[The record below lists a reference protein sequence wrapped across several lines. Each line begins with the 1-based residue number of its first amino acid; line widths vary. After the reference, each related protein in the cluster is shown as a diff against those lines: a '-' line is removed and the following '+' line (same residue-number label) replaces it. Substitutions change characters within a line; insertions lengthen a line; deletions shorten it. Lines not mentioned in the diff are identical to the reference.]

1 MLDRRGVQDYR
12 GFTDRSIAN
21 TNQVYDFATWEILN
35 GGGNLVDW
43 NLPRETT
50 AKARAA

>member
-21 TNQVYDFATWEILN
+21 ANQVYDFATWEILN
-35 GGGNLVDW
+35 GGGNGNRGVPASGADGVD
-43 NLPRETT
+43 
-50 AKARAA
+50 